1 LAGKFAGEEFA
12 MVSQHLAPWPNLS
25 IFGNVK
31 LGLAGNKLLLGGRLG
46 SRVLGA
52 TIGNNRLLTAVVAC
66 RRLKGEH
73 LIPLRTGGR
82 VMRRFLLARVRSFCS
97 LTAWALLAG
106 AGGLPQQACA
116 QAREAATGQQVGMV
130 TPGPSIKLGLEAG
143 GGWAHNNFEESNDFT
158 GRGFIGGASA
168 EFNYPIGAI
177 AYIGLS
183 ASVLGSG
190 ITGTIADPI
199 TSYIR
204 LLVPI
209 DSTIGL
215 TFGDISIY
223 GFGGLAI
230 GDVKISVPPLS
241 ATQAMAG
248 WSVGIG
254 ADVQLTRAL
263 SAGVKYRHFDL
274 AKQDFSIFPDA
285 PSLVRERGDTITG
298 TLSWRI
304 PMSR

>member
-1 LAGKFAGEEFA
+1 
-12 MVSQHLAPWPNLS
+12 M
-25 IFGNVK
+25 
-31 LGLAGNKLLLGGRLG
+31 
-46 SRVLGA
+46 SRFLFPRARSFYSMMAWG
-52 TIGNNRLLTAVVAC
+52 LLTGAGC
-66 RRLKGEH
+66 L
-73 LIPLRTGGR
+73 PQ
-82 VMRRFLLARVRSFCS
+82 S
-97 LTAWALLAG
+97 AWAQWRDE
-106 AGGLPQQACA
+106 P
-116 QAREAATGQQVGMV
+116 TGQRVVSAPVTPQVGMV
-130 TPGPSIKLGLEAG
+130 SPGPSIKLGLEAG
-143 GGWAHNNFEESNDFT
+143 GGWAHNSFEESNDFT

-199 TSYIR
+199 TSHIR

-215 TFGDISIY
+215 TFGDISMY

-274 AKQDFSIFPDA
+274 AKQDFSIFPDG
-285 PSLVRERGDTITG
+285 PSLVRERGDIVTG

>member
-1 LAGKFAGEEFA
+1 
-12 MVSQHLAPWPNLS
+12 MS
-25 IFGNVK
+25 
-31 LGLAGNKLLLGGRLG
+31 
-46 SRVLGA
+46 
-52 TIGNNRLLTAVVAC
+52 
-66 RRLKGEH
+66 
-73 LIPLRTGGR
+73 
-82 VMRRFLLARVRSFCS
+82 RFLFPRARSFYS
-97 LTAWALLAG
+97 MMAWGLLAG
-106 AGGLPQQACA
+106 AGCLPQSAGA
-116 QAREAATGQQVGMV
+116 QWRDAAGQPVANDPMKPQVGMV
-130 TPGPSIKLGLEAG
+130 TPQPSIRFGLEAG
-143 GGWAHNNFEESNDFT
+143 GGWARNSFEESNDFR
-158 GRGFIGGASA
+158 GRGFVGGVSA
-168 EFNYPIGAI
+168 ELNYPIGAI
-177 AYIGLS
+177 PYIGLS
-183 ASVLGSG
+183 VSVLGSG

-199 TSYIR
+199 TSHIR

-209 DSTIGL
+209 DSIIGL
-215 TFGDISIY
+215 TFGAISVY

-254 ADVQLTRAL
+254 ADVQLTPAL

-285 PSLVRERGDTITG
+285 PSLVRERGDTVTG